1 MSNHLAIA
9 TVTATLQRNLQ
20 AVVQADVEGARVTT
34 VRPDGNGGGTPE
46 TGVNIFLYQVAPN
59 AAWRNADLR
68 TRFANDQMVKRPRA
82 ALDLFYLISF
92 YGNETELEPQRLM
105 GSVIRNLHSRAYLQQ
120 QMIEDTLTDS
130 TFAYL
135 SGSDLGDQTD
145 LIKLL
150 PLTYTTDEL
159 SRVWS
164 VFFQV
169 PYALS
174 IGYQA
179 SIVIIESDDIPQQA
193 LPVRDR
199 QFFTGTN
206 QPQVDHVL
214 NLAGPRRPLT
224 LESTLLILGQR
235 LKGDQTHIRI
245 GDALITP
252 SSQTNNQVELPLA
265 TVEAGVLHPGTQS
278 LQVLQYRQSRNGHT
292 QKLESNAAPFV
303 LRPTVVDITTADLE
317 DDGEDGFSGTL
328 QVTVRPGLAPRQR
341 AVLLLN
347 ERTTQTPA
355 AYSFDASPINAAT
368 TTVSFSLRE
377 VKAGDYLLRIQIDG
391 AESLLQVDE
400 DDQSETYEQYVA
412 PAVAI
417 G

>member
-1 MSNHLAIA
+1 
-9 TVTATLQRNLQ
+9 VT
-20 AVVQADVEGARVTT
+20 
-34 VRPDGNGGGTPE
+34 
-46 TGVNIFLYQVAPN
+46 PN

-68 TRFANDQMVKRPRA
+68 TRYANDQMVKRPKA
-82 ALDLFYLISF
+82 ALDLFYLLSF

-105 GSVIRNLHSRAYLQQ
+105 GSVIRSLHSHAYLQRE
-120 QMIEDTLTDS
+120 MIQDTLTDS

-135 SGSDLGDQTD
+135 SGSDLVDQTD

-174 IGYQA
+174 LGYQA

-214 NLAGPRRPLT
+214 NLAGPRRPIT
-224 LESTLLILGQR
+224 LESTLLVLGQR
-235 LKGDQTHIRI
+235 LKGDQTQVRI
-245 GDALITP
+245 GDALVTP
-252 SSQTNNQVELPLA
+252 RSPASNQLELPLA
-265 TVEAGVLHPGTQS
+265 AFDIGALRPGTQS
-278 LQVLQYRQSRNGHT
+278 LQVLQYRQSRHGHT

-303 LRPTVVDITTADLE
+303 LRPTVGAIATADLE
-317 DDGEDGFSGTL
+317 DDGEDGFSGTIA
-328 QVTVRPGLAPRQR
+328 VTVRPGLAPRQR

-347 ERTTQTPA
+347 ERTTRTPA
-355 AYSFDASPINAAT
+355 AYSFDASPQNAAT
-368 TTVSFSLRE
+368 DQVQFPIRE
-377 VKAGDYLLRIQIDG
+377 VKAGEYLLRVQIDG
-391 AESLLQVDE
+391 AESLLVVDE
-400 DDQSETYEQYVA
+400 DEQSETFEQYVG
-412 PAVAI
+412 PVVVV

>member
-135 SGSDLGDQTD
+135 SGSDLGDQAD

-169 PYALS
+169 PYSLS

-235 LKGDQTHIRI
+235 LKGDQTQVRI

-252 SSQTNNQVELPLA
+252 SSQTSNQVELPLA

-317 DDGEDGFSGTL
+317 DDGEEGFSGTL
-328 QVTVRPGLAPRQR
+328 QVTVRPGLVPRQR

-355 AYSFDASPINAAT
+355 AYSFDASPVKTAT
-368 TTVSFSLRE
+368 DTVNFPLRE
-377 VKAGDYLLRIQIDG
+377 VKAGEYLLRIQIDG

-400 DDQSETYEQYVA
+400 DEQSETYEQYVA
-412 PAVAI
+412 PAVVI